1 MGVHGLWS
9 LLSPVARPITPESLK
24 DKRLAVDASIWLYQ
38 FQMAIRDRKT
48 GEALK
53 GNHIQGTYRRILKLL
68 HWGIKPVFVFD
79 GDAPL
84 LKKRTIEKRKR
95 RKEGAGRDLAK
106 TAQQLLSAQLRNHA
120 AENALARRRNA
131 EANANE
137 QMDTGEE
144 IGNDAVY
151 LEDLEAGRG
160 PITVAAPPTTPA
172 HIKKARKDAMR
183 DEYALPAIDG
193 GVESRVKM
201 SDPRVATAEEFRD
214 FIEDLRP
221 EDLDINSDFFGNL
234 PTEVKYEILGEL
246 RIKTRQV
253 NHKRNQE
260 MRGATTAIDFSRAQ
274 IDNLMQRNHY
284 TQKLLAVTDELGTAA
299 IAIPTRVA
307 GTRNRE
313 YLLVKQDASKGGG
326 WVLGVKNPE
335 LGSTEP
341 ITIETTTDESVGGHT
356 DTDEFEEVGIDG
368 NSSPPKA
375 SLPTPDVEARRLL
388 AVEAVR
394 SRYTAQPAR
403 PESDPYLDVP
413 THQGRTASHLFI
425 DGDGNDD
432 LELQEALLES
442 IRQQTHST
450 SPIPPPVAS
459 GSGMPRYSPPPR
471 PHVPVPNPRTAG
483 GDESDD
489 SMEYVDV
496 PPEVSQPQPPARPQ
510 TQNQAQPPSPVAQP
524 QLGSDDSDAFEEVD
538 VSPPISRKPTPHHPA
553 NEIENGS
560 PPPQPTLIDTVL
572 LSDSDSEHDSPR
584 RSSPP
589 PPTHRA
595 KSPRPPESTPPA
607 PDVTAR
613 DFGEEEFTVRPRP
626 TPAPASAPA
635 LVEMPPRVT
644 HDAAALLD
652 LRFADTSSKFD
663 ILSKPLSPPAAEA
676 QPRLLSPL
684 RETVPSVSRPSH
696 SATSTSSLQA
706 PLPIES
712 APPQHVSPL
721 PPPSQEAS
729 SVIRPVSNGASSLFN
744 PAPSV
749 APTPPQRRSPSP
761 RQRSPS
767 PTPWIQSPTLAPRQ
781 QSLPPEQVLEKAAE
795 AVGTE
800 MTRGDEEEEEEEE
813 EMLPWS
819 RSPTP
824 QPRQQRQL
832 DRGLPPSQDLIDA
845 AIEEA
850 SKGDLRTEEAEYS
863 EMAKR
868 LRNEELE
875 SMREDATRDMAR
887 LLEQR
892 NAEQRNADGIT
903 RQMASE
909 IKEMLILFG
918 IPFLDAPQ
926 EAEAECASLL
936 TRSLVDGVV
945 TDDSDVFLF
954 GASRVYRHMFDG
966 NKYLECYLSSDLE
979 RELHL
984 DRDELIRL
992 AYLLGGDYDDGLPGV
1007 GPVLARE
1014 LLSEF
1019 GGEDGLE
1026 KFKVWWKK
1034 VQDGKDSEK
1043 DTNTTWK
1050 RKFKKGHKALVIEG
1064 NWPKPE
1070 IARAYYNPVVNE
1082 SDEPFSWGGI
1092 DLDGLFLF
1100 LNRTMGWSSEYCMKD
1115 LKPLIDRL
1123 IAIKDGKA
1131 TQQKSLPDFFDPSAG
1146 HDSFRRKKPVKYAS
1160 ERLQNVIKN
1169 WKTQQQASIEELEG
1183 EEGGEEN
1190 DDVEIEEPA
1199 TRPASKK
1206 RKSNTSTGAAKNG
1219 KGKGKAKSS
1228 TGLAAPPP
1236 RPAPKKRKNST
1247 VASRKKRS
1255 QELRDA
1261 RAAANGGVY
1270 SSEEDLDAIDDARP
1284 TPPPPPTTG
1293 RTRKQREQAPRQT
1306 KKRRTIEPVSDLE
1319 E

>member
-1 MGVHGLWS
+1 MGVHGLWN

-131 EANANE
+131 DSNTTGYN
-137 QMDTGEE
+137 DTGEE
-144 IGNDAVY
+144 IGENAVY
-151 LEDLEAGRG
+151 LEDLEAGRA
-160 PITVAAPPTTPA
+160 PVAAANPSPGTV
-172 HIKKARKDAMR
+172 KKARKDAMR
-183 DEYALPAIDG
+183 DEYALPAIEG

-214 FIEDLRP
+214 FIDELRP

-246 RIKTRQV
+246 RVKTRQV

-260 MRGATTAIDFSRAQ
+260 MRGSATAIDFSRAQ

-284 TQKLLAVTDELGTAA
+284 TQKLLAVTDELGTSA

-335 LGSTEP
+335 LNSTEP

-375 SLPTPDVEARRLL
+375 HLPTPDVEARRLL

-394 SRYTAQPAR
+394 SRYAAQPSR
-403 PESDPYLDVP
+403 PESDPYLDLP
-413 THQGRTASHLFI
+413 THQGQTASHLFI
-425 DGDGNDD
+425 DGNDD
-432 LELQEALLES
+432 LDLQEALFES
-442 IRQQTHST
+442 METARRPTAST
-450 SPIPPPVAS
+450 SPAPPVAS
-459 GSGMPRYSPPPR
+459 GSNSLPGLLPFSQTQARERPPAVTGEDSDDPMEYVEV
-471 PHVPVPNPRTAG
+471 PATTSKGKGKAGPQPLSPVPNL
-483 GDESDD
+483 
-489 SMEYVDV
+489 V
-496 PPEVSQPQPPARPQ
+496 
-510 TQNQAQPPSPVAQP
+510 
-524 QLGSDDSDAFEEVD
+524 LGSDDSDAFDEVD
-538 VSPPISRKPTPHHPA
+538 VAPSMSRNPTLRPPEGNPSVLPRSKP
-553 NEIENGS
+553 E
-560 PPPQPTLIDTVL
+560 PTLIDTVL
-572 LSDSDSEHDSPR
+572 LSDSDSDAQSPR

-589 PPTHRA
+589 SAVPA
-595 KSPRPPESTPPA
+595 NSVRPHDATPPA
-607 PDVTAR
+607 PGVTAQ
-613 DFGEEEFTVRPRP
+613 DFGEEEFSVRSRP
-626 TPAPASAPA
+626 TADAAKQNEASQ
-635 LVEMPPRVT
+635 
-644 HDAAALLD
+644 DAAALLD
-652 LRFADTSSKFD
+652 LRFADTSSKFEP
-663 ILSKPLSPPAAEA
+663 LPRPLSPP
-676 QPRLLSPL
+676 P
-684 RETVPSVSRPSH
+684 
-696 SATSTSSLQA
+696 
-706 PLPIES
+706 
-712 APPQHVSPL
+712 APPTPRTPSPR
-721 PPPSQEAS
+721 AS
-729 SVIRPVSNGASSLFN
+729 LAFVERSRSPGPVASPNPRSPRTSDPFPGRPVSSTDLSSEQKDVATAAPETPESRARGAASLFM
-744 PAPSV
+744 PEPSLEPV
-749 APTPPQRRSPSP
+749 PSTRQKRTPSPRIRSPSP
-761 RQRSPS
+761 VPWVNNIAADTSDVVRRASPDPPQGERQ
-767 PTPWIQSPTLAPRQ
+767 
-781 QSLPPEQVLEKAAE
+781 E
-795 AVGTE
+795 A
-800 MTRGDEEEEEEEE
+800 EEEE

-824 QPRQQRQL
+824 PARSR
-832 DRGLPPSQDLIDA
+832 DRHRDAGNDNGPPQDLIDA
-845 AIEEA
+845 ALEEA
-850 SKGDLRTEEAEYS
+850 SKGDLRDEQEEYS
-863 EMAKR
+863 EMAR
-868 LRNEELE
+868 TLRNDELE

-966 NKYLECYLSSDLE
+966 NKYLECYLSTDLE
-979 RELHL
+979 RELNL
-984 DRDELIRL
+984 DRDKLVRL

-1014 LLSEF
+1014 LVDEF
-1019 GGEDGLE
+1019 EGDDGLE
-1026 KFKVWWKK
+1026 RFKDWWKK
-1034 VQDGKDSEK
+1034 VEEGKDSKK
-1043 DTNTTWK
+1043 DTNTAWK
-1050 RKFKKGHKALVIEG
+1050 KKFKKGHKALIIEG

-1070 IARAYYNPVVNE
+1070 IARAYYHPVVNE

-1092 DLDGLFLF
+1092 DLDGLLIFLA
-1100 LNRTMGWSSEYCMKD
+1100 RTMGWSSEYCMKD

-1123 IAIKDGKA
+1123 MAIKDGRA
-1131 TQQKSLPDFFDPSAG
+1131 AQQKSLPDFFDPSAG

-1169 WKTQQQASIEELEG
+1169 WKNQQASIQEL
-1183 EEGGEEN
+1183 EEGGEE
-1190 DDVEIEEPA
+1190 DAKDEEEEEADPEGPA
-1199 TRPASKK
+1199 ARPSAAKK
-1206 RKSNTSTGAAKNG
+1206 RKAASPAVTKS
-1219 KGKGKAKSS
+1219 GKAKTKSKSS
-1228 TGLAAPPP
+1228 TGLPAPTA
-1236 RPAPKKRKNST
+1236 RPAPKFKKT
-1247 VASRKKRS
+1247 TAASRKKRT

-1261 RAAANGGVY
+1261 RAAANGGIY
-1270 SSEEDLDAIDDARP
+1270 SSEEDLDAIDDHRP
-1284 TPPPPPTTG
+1284 TPPPAPTMS
-1293 RTRKQREQAPRQT
+1293 RRSSRESVARQA
-1306 KKRRTIEPVSDLE
+1306 KKRKTIMPDETDE
-1319 E
+1319 EGR

>member
-79 GDAPL
+79 GDAPM

-120 AENALARRRNA
+120 AENALAKRRNA
-131 EANANE
+131 STN
-137 QMDTGEE
+137 QTMDTGEE
-144 IGNDAVY
+144 IGEDAVY
-151 LEDLEAGRG
+151 LEDLEAGN
-160 PITVAAPPTTPA
+160 AAPVIAPEPPTTPA

-183 DEYALPAIDG
+183 DEYALPAIEG
-193 GVESRVKM
+193 GVDSRVKM
-201 SDPRVATAEEFRD
+201 SDPRVATEEEFRD

-260 MRGATTAIDFSRAQ
+260 MRGAATAIDFSRAQ

-284 TQKLLAVTDELGTAA
+284 TQKLLAVTDELGTSA

-335 LGSTEP
+335 LNSTEP

-375 SLPTPDVEARRLL
+375 HLPTPDIEARRLL
-388 AVEAVR
+388 AEEAVK
-394 SRYTAQPAR
+394 SRFKAQPAR
-403 PESDPYLDVP
+403 PEVDPYLDLP
-413 THQGRTASHLFI
+413 THQGQTASHLFI
-425 DGDGNDD
+425 DGNEDP
-432 LELQEALLES
+432 ELQEALLQSMETARHQS
-442 IRQQTHST
+442 HST
-450 SPIPPPVAS
+450 SPMPPVAS
-459 GSGMPRYSPPPR
+459 TSKSIHFSSFPQRQLE
-471 PHVPVPNPRTAG
+471 VPNPRTAG
-483 GDESDD
+483 DESDD
-489 SMEYVDV
+489 PMEYVEYN
-496 PPEVSQPQPPARPQ
+496 PPPVASTSKALQK
-510 TQNQAQPPSPVAQP
+510 PPSPMAQTVG
-524 QLGSDDSDAFEEVD
+524 GSDDSDAFEVVD
-538 VSPPISRKPTPHHPA
+538 VPAVDSRKPTSHQS
-553 NEIENGS
+553 NGHS
-560 PPPQPTLIDTVL
+560 APPRPVQQREGSVAPPQPTLIDTVL
-572 LSDSDSEHDSPR
+572 LSDSDSEANSPR

-589 PPTHRA
+589 LLPSSQPKEA
-595 KSPRPPESTPPA
+595 TPPA

-613 DFGEEEFTVRPRP
+613 DFGEEEFTVRSRP
-626 TPAPASAPA
+626 TPSPFKSPLQAS
-635 LVEMPPRVT
+635 
-644 HDAAALLD
+644 HDSAALLN
-652 LRFADTSSKFD
+652 LRFADTASKFD
-663 ILSKPLSPPAAEA
+663 SISKPLSPPIEPSAR
-676 QPRLLSPL
+676 PRSP
-684 RETVPSVSRPSH
+684 
-696 SATSTSSLQA
+696 
-706 PLPIES
+706 
-712 APPQHVSPL
+712 SP
-721 PPPSQEAS
+721 
-729 SVIRPVSNGASSLFN
+729 VIDE
-744 PAPSV
+744 
-749 APTPPQRRSPSP
+749 APTPRSASPDLPALTNYLPRRESQLQVVDDILRTNQKIASSEPVALPGSSKHPSSTHSASLFVPEPSPQPTPAPEKKRSPSPRLRSPSPIPWTKSTAPRTPLAPARRSPSP
-761 RQRSPS
+761 H
-767 PTPWIQSPTLAPRQ
+767 LA
-781 QSLPPEQVLEKAAE
+781 EDEKDQV
-795 AVGTE
+795 
-800 MTRGDEEEEEEEE
+800 EEEGEEV
-813 EMLPWS
+813 MLPWS

-824 QPRQQRQL
+824 QPRDRPAQQRPIEK
-832 DRGLPPSQDLIDA
+832 GPSQDLIDA
-845 AIEEA
+845 AIAQASEGNLREE
-850 SKGDLRTEEAEYS
+850 EEEYS
-863 EMAKR
+863 EMAR
-868 LRNEELE
+868 TLRNEELE

-936 TRSLVDGVV
+936 NRSLVDGVV

-979 RELHL
+979 RELNL
-984 DRDELIRL
+984 DRDKLVRL

-1014 LLSEF
+1014 LLQEF
-1019 GGEDGLE
+1019 EGEDGLE
-1026 KFKVWWKK
+1026 KFKEWWKK
-1034 VQDGKDSEK
+1034 VEEGKDSK
-1043 DTNTTWK
+1043 VDTNTPWK

-1070 IARAYYNPVVNE
+1070 IARAYYHPVVNE
-1082 SDEPFSWGGI
+1082 SDEPFSWGGV
-1092 DLDGLFLF
+1092 DLDGLLIF

-1123 IAIKDGKA
+1123 IAIKEGKLA
-1131 TQQKSLPDFFDPSAG
+1131 QQKSLADFFDPSAG

-1169 WKTQQQASIEELEG
+1169 WKSQQQASIEEI
-1183 EEGGEEN
+1183 EEGDEE
-1190 DDVEIEEPA
+1190 EEQEEEEPT
-1199 TRPASKK
+1199 TRPAAKK
-1206 RKSNTSTGAAKNG
+1206 RKSSTPVATTGKNG
-1219 KGKGKAKSS
+1219 RSKGKAKSAKA
-1228 TGLAAPPP
+1228 LPAPPP
-1236 RPAPKKRKNST
+1236 RPAPKFKKST

-1255 QELRDA
+1255 QALRDA
-1261 RAAANGGVY
+1261 RAAENGGIY
-1270 SSEEDLDAIDDARP
+1270 SSEEDLDAIDDGRP
-1284 TPPPPPTTG
+1284 TPPPAPATS
-1293 RTRKQREQAPRQT
+1293 RTRRAQAPRET

>member
-1 MGVHGLWS
+1 MGVHGLWN

-48 GEALK
+48 GEAIK

-120 AENALARRRNA
+120 AENALARRTNA
-131 EANANE
+131 TNGNGA
-137 QMDTGEE
+137 MDTGEE
-144 IGNDAVY
+144 IGEDAVY
-151 LEDLEAGRG
+151 LEDLEAGRA
-160 PITVAAPPTTPA
+160 PVPAAPAPVAPSPVV
-172 HIKKARKDAMR
+172 KQARKDAMR
-183 DEYALPAIDG
+183 DEYALPAIEG

-246 RIKTRQV
+246 RVKTRQV
-253 NHKRNQE
+253 NHRRNQE
-260 MRGATTAIDFSRAQ
+260 MRGSATAIDFSRAQ

-284 TQKLLAVTDELGTAA
+284 TQKLLAVTDELGTSA

-356 DTDEFEEVGIDG
+356 DTDEFDEVGIDHD
-368 NSSPPKA
+368 SSPPKA
-375 SLPTPDVEARRLL
+375 HLPTPDVEARRAL

-394 SRYTAQPAR
+394 SRLTAQPAR
-403 PESDPYLDVP
+403 PESDPYLDAP
-413 THQGRTASHLFI
+413 TQQGQAASHLFI
-425 DGDGNDD
+425 DGNDD
-432 LELQEALLES
+432 LDLQEALFES
-442 IRQQTHST
+442 METARQHTLSA
-450 SPIPPPVAS
+450 SPAPPVAS
-459 GSGMPRYSPPPR
+459 TSAATRDIR
-471 PHVPVPNPRTAG
+471 PAQPLRFN
-483 GDESDD
+483 GDESDNP
-489 SMEYVDV
+489 MEYVDV
-496 PPEVSQPQPPARPQ
+496 PANASRSNQHPSRNSPP
-510 TQNQAQPPSPVAQP
+510 PVHATVG
-524 QLGSDDSDAFEEVD
+524 GSDDSDAFDEVD
-538 VSPPISRKPTPHHPA
+538 VSPPLSRKPALPVPNSNATSARPYK
-553 NEIENGS
+553 EISAG
-560 PPPQPTLIDTVL
+560 PPPQEPTLMDTVL
-572 LSDSDSEHDSPR
+572 LSDSDSEAESPL
-584 RSSPP
+584 RSSPLP
-589 PPTHRA
+589 LRSSPA
-595 KSPRPPESTPPA
+595 KPHEATPPA
-607 PDVTAR
+607 PDVTAI
-613 DFGEEEFTVRPRP
+613 DFGEEELPSRPKP
-626 TPAPASAPA
+626 VQPP
-635 LVEMPPRVT
+635 VEPLQSI
-644 HDAAALLD
+644 HDATALLD

-663 ILSKPLSPPAAEA
+663 SLPKPLESPVIPNRRART
-676 QPRLLSPL
+676 PVRDTTPPPPLHHLSRASPTL
-684 RETVPSVSRPSH
+684 DTH
-696 SATSTSSLQA
+696 A
-706 PLPIES
+706 PIELQPS
-712 APPQHVSPL
+712 PRPVDVLFENQHDVSSHGL
-721 PPPSQEAS
+721 PPSTDPQAT
-729 SVIRPVSNGASSLFN
+729 A
-744 PAPSV
+744 ATDPSV
-749 APTPPQRRSPSP
+749 AVVPDSPFVPQSLPTTKRSPSP

-767 PTPWIQSPTLAPRQ
+767 PSAWITATASKPPKRAAPMGERQ
-781 QSLPPEQVLEKAAE
+781 IERAPSMEGVQ
-795 AVGTE
+795 
-800 MTRGDEEEEEEEE
+800 RREEEEEDEE

-824 QPRQQRQL
+824 PLRQRQQ
-832 DRGLPPSQDLIDA
+832 GLGNGPPSDLIEA

-850 SKGDLRTEEAEYS
+850 SKGLRDEQEEYS
-863 EMAKR
+863 EMAR
-868 LRNEELE
+868 GLRNEELE

-892 NAEQRNADGIT
+892 NTEQRNADGIT

-936 TRSLVDGVV
+936 SRSLVDGVV

-966 NKYLECYLSSDLE
+966 NKYLECYLSTDLE
-979 RELHL
+979 RELNL
-984 DRDELIRL
+984 DRDKLVRL

-1014 LLSEF
+1014 LVDEF
-1019 GGEDGLE
+1019 EGEDGLTR
-1026 KFKVWWKK
+1026 FKDWWKK
-1034 VQDGKDSEK
+1034 VEEGKDSKK
-1043 DTNTTWK
+1043 DTNTAWK

-1092 DLDGLFLF
+1092 DLDGLLIFLA
-1100 LNRTMGWSSEYCMKD
+1100 RSMGWSSEYCMKD

-1123 IAIKDGKA
+1123 IAIKDGKQA
-1131 TQQKSLPDFFDPSAG
+1131 QQKSLPDFFDPSAG

-1169 WKTQQQASIEELEG
+1169 WKTQQASIQELEEG
-1183 EEGGEEN
+1183 DEEEGKEEE
-1190 DDVEIEEPA
+1190 DIEVEEPVQRA
-1199 TRPASKK
+1199 KNAKK
-1206 RKSNTSTGAAKNG
+1206 RKAGAGTLAKNG
-1219 KGKGKAKSS
+1219 KGKANSRTAK
-1228 TGLAAPPP
+1228 TLPAPPN
-1236 RPAPKKRKNST
+1236 RPAPKFQKST
-1247 VASRKKRS
+1247 AASRKKRT

-1261 RAAANGGVY
+1261 RAAENGGVY
-1270 SSEEDLDAIDDARP
+1270 SSEEDLDAVDDHRP
-1284 TPPPPPTTG
+1284 TPPPAPATG
-1293 RTRKQREQAPRQT
+1293 RARRGQSVGQS
-1306 KKRRTIEPVSDLE
+1306 KKRKTIRALSDDDE
-1319 E
+1319 VEGVEA